1 MPRIQMTRTVKV
13 ALFCLRVYLL
23 LMLILIL
30 MKFLRG

>member
-1 MPRIQMTRTVKV
+1 MTRTVKV